1 MQVTDLSEQTPH
13 DPADPNPWLALY
25 LDMSLPLSD
34 EVKGALLANSG
45 SRSRQ
50 FMLPLIRPLAK
61 LSIVGFQILKIFV
74 PNRFTSSKI
83 LHRLIYWGLR
93 TFVRPE
99 ANYLILRHFHIGS
112 DILQFVANNV
122 PGVEISLNPL
132 RPRNLADLIDD
143 VFLKHDLNIYNF
155 LIRLNRELKAKG
167 ITLTRQQNLK
177 LDCITD
183 GPFQLDQ
190 DRLPR
195 GRLNFLGLES
205 AIELYTPLYQLFL
218 TDSDF
223 WRACNSLQL
232 DETVAI
238 YTAKLVGD
246 PSYMSLVN
254 NKHPLIPL
262 STLQSVIACSCTVLP
277 PSLSMR
283 PSCRSSGNNCLV
295 HPSSKACAQHVSPSN
310 RWPRIL
316 LPAPAHSYSAHTE
329 CCLP

>member
-1 MQVTDLSEQTPH
+1 MQVTDQFEKALY

-34 EVKGALLANSG
+34 EVKAALLANSG
-45 SRSRQ
+45 SKSRQ

-61 LSIVGFQILKIFV
+61 LTIMGFQVLKIFV
-74 PNRFTSSKI
+74 PNRFTSSRV

-93 TFVRPE
+93 TFVRPD

-112 DILQFVANNV
+112 EILQFVASNV
-122 PGVEISLNPL
+122 PGVRIPLNPL

-155 LIRLNRELKAKG
+155 LIRLNREMKAKG
-167 ITLTRQQNLK
+167 ITLTRQESLNF
-177 LDCITD
+177 DCITD
-183 GPFQLDQ
+183 GPFQIDEHN
-190 DRLPR
+190 LPR
-195 GRLNFLGLES
+195 GRLNFLDMES
-205 AIELYTPLYQLFL
+205 AIEIYTPLYQLFL

-238 YTAKLVGD
+238 YTARLMGD
-246 PSYMSLVN
+246 SSYVSLVN

-262 STLQSVIACSCTVLP
+262 STLG
-277 PSLSMR
+277 
-283 PSCRSSGNNCLV
+283 SGYRLLLHGLAAECLHATLV
-295 HPSSKACAQHVSPSN
+295 QFKQRQRAELCVSP
-310 RWPRIL
+310 
-316 LPAPAHSYSAHTE
+316 
-329 CCLP
+329 